1 MNDFQEKEV
10 SAIQERYARR
20 DAQKCGDIYDR
31 HFLTGLHCKNEREVA
46 YAQIIRQI
54 FGNDLSER
62 KIIEIGA
69 GTGGNLLFFQYLGF
83 QWGNI
88 YANELLDERY
98 NLLKMRILPPPPTL
112 LVTNVKINDLQ
123 ESVTQVCI
131 QGDALQ
137 LPYKEKFDVV
147 LQSTVF
153 TSILNEDFRK
163 ALANKMFEMLKPG
176 GIILSYDFT
185 YNNPSN
191 KDVRK
196 LTRKEIKNLFPHH
209 REIEFKS
216 VTLAPPIARR
226 VGRFYNLVNFLF
238 PMLRTHLIAAV
249 KK

>member
-1 MNDFQEKEV
+1 MNFQEQEV
-10 SAIQERYARR
+10 SAIRERYARR
-20 DAQKCGDIYDR
+20 DTRKCKAIYDR
-31 HFLTGLHCKNEREVA
+31 HFLTGLYCKNEREVA
-46 YAQIIRQI
+46 YAQIIRRI
-54 FGNDLSER
+54 FGDDLSKR

-83 QWGNI
+83 RWGNI
-88 YANELLDERY
+88 YANELLEERF
-98 NLLKMRILPPPPTL
+98 NLLKMRILPAPVL
-112 LVTNVKINDLQ
+112 ISHIADLQ
-123 ESVTQVCI
+123 ELTTEVCI

-137 LPYKEKFDVV
+137 LPYKEEFDIV

-153 TSILNEDFRK
+153 TSILDENFRK

-176 GIILSYDFT
+176 GMILSYDFT

-196 LTRKEIKNLFPHH
+196 LTKTEIKKLFPNHS
-209 REIEFKS
+209 EIQFKK

-226 VGRFYNLVNFLF
+226 TGKLYDLINFLF
-238 PMLRTHLIAAV
+238 PVLRTHLIAAI

>member
-1 MNDFQEKEV
+1 MNNFQEKEI
-10 SAIQERYARR
+10 SAIRERYARR
-20 DAQKCGDIYDR
+20 KTHLLEDIYDR
-31 HFLTGLHCKNEREVA
+31 HFFTGLYCKNERDIV
-46 YAQIIRQI
+46 YAQAIRKT

-69 GTGGNLLFFQYLGF
+69 GTGSNLLFFQYLGF

-88 YANELLDERY
+88 YANELLENRY
-98 NLLKMRILPPPPTL
+98 NTLKTRILPSPIACSQKL
-112 LVTNVKINDLQ
+112 MD
-123 ESVTQVCI
+123 EVCI

-153 TSILNEDFRK
+153 TSIMDMDFRK
-163 ALANKMFEMLKPG
+163 ALAEKMWDMLKPN

-185 YNNPSN
+185 YNNPNN

-196 LTRKEIKNLFPHH
+196 LTRKEIKALFPNNHG
-209 REIEFKS
+209 IQFKK

-226 VGRFYNLVNFLF
+226 VGKFYNLINFLF
-238 PMLRTHLIAAV
+238 SAMRTHLIAV
-249 KK
+249 IKK